1 MLKNLYRKEVR
12 SQRLVF
18 WEDEPRHRVPTKEI
32 ETPKRKLSFEDSTD
46 DGQLAEEIEKDIKD
60 AEQAQWA
67 LETERMQ
74 IEIERVSLERERQRI
89 AEERLKALR
98 QQRKGWRNQS

>member
-1 MLKNLYRKEVR
+1 MNQD
-12 SQRLVF
+12 S
-18 WEDEPRHRVPTKEI
+18 RVPEKEI

-46 DGQLAEEIEKDIKD
+46 EEQLAKEIEKDIKE

-74 IEIERVSLERERQRI
+74 IEIERVTLEK
-89 AEERLKALR
+89 EETK
-98 QQRKGWRNQS
+98 NC